1 MNFVADFE
9 SLRYEVKVIN
19 EKINMLMAKAK
30 IQFDEKS
37 AAMQLARQGTSQS
50 VTDHLDNMQMNSGS
64 STDYRGEMNHGA
76 AATPPSDDN
85 DDDDDDD
92 ELGGIR

>member
-19 EKINMLMAKAK
+19 EKINLLMAKAK
-30 IQFDEKS
+30 VQFDEKS

-64 STDYRGEMNHGA
+64 STDYRGEMNYDA
-76 AATPPSDDN
+76 AAPPGDED

>member
-9 SLRYEVKVIN
+9 ALRYEVKIIN
-19 EKINMLMAKAK
+19 EKVNMLLDKAK
-30 IQFDEKS
+30 VKFDDKS
-37 AAMQLARQGTSQS
+37 AAMHLAREGTSQS
-50 VTDHLDNMQMNSGS
+50 VTDHLDNMRMNSGS